1 MQNLNERMLILTVVE
16 AYEMFMQ
23 EQRFRG
29 NSEYTL
35 EYYKRSLNMFI
46 NFCSAEMDIEDLDI
60 MTFKS
65 YQLYISEHRDIN
77 KISVRTYSRAVKV
90 FYRYLYFEN
99 YIDID
104 INRLNLMKANKEV
117 ILPLSDNEVKQLLTL
132 YDNSSFLSCRNRSI
146 IMLMLDCGL
155 RLGEVVNLMLNDID
169 FVNHYLVIN
178 GKGSKQRVV
187 PFGSA
192 LSEQLVTYFSYRN
205 SFSSVSNSVFLTQ
218 KNTAITHNTI
228 KMLFSRIKKKK
239 VFSRVYPHL
248 LRHTFATNYIYNG
261 GNLEV
266 LRVLMGHSTIN
277 ITQIYIHLAAQLHL
291 INDNYSSHLD
301 NLLHDKK
308 ESS

>member
-1 MQNLNERMLILTVVE
+1 
-16 AYEMFMQ
+16 
-23 EQRFRG
+23 
-29 NSEYTL
+29 
-35 EYYKRSLNMFI
+35 MFI
-46 NFCSAEMDIEDLDI
+46 NFCSAEMDVEDLDI
-60 MTFKS
+60 MTFKA
-65 YQLYISEHRDIN
+65 YQLYISEHREIN
-77 KISVRTYSRAVKV
+77 KISVRTYARAVKV
-90 FYRYLYFEN
+90 FYRWLYFEE

-117 ILPLSDNEVKQLLTL
+117 ILPLSDNEVKQLLIL

-155 RLGEVVNLMLNDID
+155 RLGEIVNLQLDDID

-192 LSEQLVTYFSYRN
+192 LSGQLAIYFDYRN
-205 SFSSVSNSVFLTQ
+205 SVSSVSSSVFLTQ
-218 KNTAITHNTI
+218 KNTSITHNTI
-228 KMLFSRIKKKK
+228 KMLFARIKKIKG
-239 VFSRVYPHL
+239 FARIYPHL

-277 ITQIYIHLAAQLHL
+277 ITQIYIHLAAQISL
-291 INDNYSSHLD
+291 INEKHQSHLD
-301 NLLHDKK
+301 KLFDEHKK
-308 ESS
+308 TE